1 MSVKWTTIS
10 IEAPDPEG
18 DGAVTLA
25 TGDRIWMARFEKLS

>member
-10 IEAPDPEG
+10 IGALDREG

-25 TGDRIWMARFEKLS
+25 TGERIWMARFEKLS